1 MANAPLPLGK
11 WLGLAALIV
20 VVDQITKLVAEQ
32 SMRFGERINILPV
45 FDLTLVYNRGAAFS
59 FLAQGDGWQR
69 WFLSVIAVAASI
81 FIVWLMKTQAQDSR
95 RMMLALTLILAG
107 AIGNLIDRLFY
118 GHVVDFLLV
127 YWHPWY
133 YPAFN
138 IADTAITLGAILLIW
153 DEWRR
158 WQASKRASKAATV
171 ANKAANNKADKS
183 SQSKPR

>member
-1 MANAPLPLGK
+1 MPKRPAANRVMRK
-11 WLGLAALIV
+11 WLGLAVVLIV
-20 VVDQITKLVAEQ
+20 IDQATKLIAENTL
-32 SMRFGERINILPV
+32 RFGERINLLPV

-69 WFLSVIAVAASI
+69 WFLSGIAIAAI
-81 FIVWLMKTQAQDSR
+81 VFILWLMKTQAQDSR

-107 AIGNLIDRLFY
+107 AVGNLIDRLLY
-118 GHVVDFLLV
+118 GHVVDFLLI

-158 WQASKRASKAATV
+158 WR
-171 ANKAANNKADKS
+171 KS
-183 SQSKPR
+183 RSNSQSQS